1 MREKFGERLHEMNRA
16 DQDTVRGLSA
26 RDGKVRTIIHGQ
38 GREILCRS
46 IQKGKRNNHRRQ
58 GNMSFSFCKV
68 EEC

>member
-26 RDGKVRTIIHGQ
+26 RDGKVR
-38 GREILCRS
+38 ILCRS